1 MMGKDAEFYR
11 EKWKKCQERCEI
23 LEEDNR
29 KLVEALEESGKIHKI
44 PVSDYDRRDRLCLRL
59 ETEKL
64 QMALDACMEP
74 GETPEPRKT
83 CLFCSGEISPYKRSD
98 AYYCSAGCRESAN
111 SAIAYNRKKPGV

>member
-1 MMGKDAEFYR
+1 MSKDGEFYR
-11 EKWKKCQERCEI
+11 KKWQECE
-23 LEEDNR
+23 EENR
-29 KLVEALEESGKIHKI
+29 KLVEALEVSGNAHKI